1 VSDRPLARVI
11 QSKGATGQITQWA
24 IEINQ
29 YDVEFIPRRT
39 IKSQAITDF
48 ITEWMDSGLWGIDE
62 LPDD

>member
-11 QSKGATGQITQWA
+11 QSKEVTGQITQWA
-24 IEINQ
+24 TEINQ